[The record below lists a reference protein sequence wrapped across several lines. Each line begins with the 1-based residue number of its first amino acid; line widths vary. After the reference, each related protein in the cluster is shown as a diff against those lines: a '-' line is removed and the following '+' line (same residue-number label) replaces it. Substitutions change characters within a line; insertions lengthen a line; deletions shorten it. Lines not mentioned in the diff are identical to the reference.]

1 MERNEPE
8 QQSAFDGLSPV
19 SPVPDD
25 EERLILDIDGFE
37 GPLDVLLSLA
47 RTQKVDLKQISILEL
62 VQQFLEFVATAKVQ
76 KLEKA
81 ADYLV
86 MAAWLAYLKSRLL
99 LPEENFEEELSA
111 EEMAARLTYQLQRLN
126 AFREASAAL
135 MSRNQLKRDVFA
147 RGMPEPVIVT
157 KNATFE
163 LSLYDLL
170 RAYAD
175 HKTRHAVSDIRIHK
189 REVYTLDQALERLRG
204 LIGLALDWTDLFQFL
219 PDSIMGEEMT
229 RSVKASLF
237 TASLE
242 MAREGKAEIIQKQT
256 FGPLFIRKRDR
267 DSTETEKGRPHG
279 NQ

>member
-8 QQSAFDGLSPV
+8 QQSVFDTLSPV
-19 SPVPDD
+19 TPVPED

-62 VQQFLEFVATAKVQ
+62 VQQFLDFVASAKVQ

-99 LPEENFEEELSA
+99 LPEENSEEELSA
-111 EEMAARLTYQLQRLN
+111 EEMAARLTYQLQRLH

-170 RAYAD
+170 RTYAD
-175 HKTRHAVSDIRIHK
+175 NKARHSVSDIRIHK

-219 PDSIMGEEMT
+219 PETAMGEEMS
-229 RSVKASLF
+229 RSVKASMF

-267 DSTETEKGRPHG
+267 ET
-279 NQ
+279 

>member
-1 MERNEPE
+1 MERKEPE
-8 QQSAFDGLSPV
+8 QQSTFDDLSPV
-19 SPVPDD
+19 IPVPDD

-37 GPLDVLLSLA
+37 GPLDVLLTLA

-62 VQQFLEFVATAKVQ
+62 VQQFLDFVAAAKVQ

-99 LPEENFEEELSA
+99 LPEESSEEELSA

-126 AFREASAAL
+126 AFREVSAIL

-147 RGMPEPVIVT
+147 RGAPESVIIT

-170 RAYAD
+170 RSYAD
-175 HKTRHAVSDIRIHK
+175 HTTRHAVSDIRIHK

-219 PDSIMGEEMT
+219 PEAVMGEEMT

-267 DSTETEKGRPHG
+267 ET
-279 NQ
+279 

>member
-1 MERNEPE
+1 MTNHETE
-8 QQSAFDGLSPV
+8 QQSSFESHH
-19 SPVPDD
+19 
-25 EERLILDIDGFE
+25 LDIKQVENDDRLVLDIHGFE

-62 VQQFLEFVATAKVQ
+62 VEQFLKFVAEAKIQ

-99 LPEENFEEELSA
+99 LPEENFDEEISA

-126 AFREASAAL
+126 SIRESAAKL
-135 MSRNQLKRDVFA
+135 MSRNQLGRDVFC
-147 RGMPEPVIVT
+147 RGLPEPVKVR
-157 KNATFE
+157 KNSTFE
-163 LSLYDLL
+163 MSLYELL

-175 HKTRHAVSDIRIHK
+175 HKTRNAIADIRIHK
-189 REVYTLDQALERLRG
+189 REVYTLDQALDRLTG
-204 LIGLALDWTDLFQFL
+204 MIGLVLDWTELAHFL
-219 PDSIMGEEMT
+219 PDNIKGEEMT
-229 RSVKASLF
+229 KSAKASLF

-242 MAREGKAEIIQKQT
+242 MARQGKAEIVQKQT

-267 DSTETEKGRPHG
+267 KD
-279 NQ
+279 

>member
-1 MERNEPE
+1 MDHPLGTN
-8 QQSAFDGLSPV
+8 PV
-19 SPVPDD
+19 DD
-25 EERLILDIDGFE
+25 DQRLILDIEGFE
-37 GPLDVLLSLA
+37 GPLDVLLALA

-62 VQQFLEFVATAKVQ
+62 VQQFIEFVSKAKVQ

-99 LPEENFEEELSA
+99 LPEEDSEDELSA

-126 AFREASAAL
+126 AIRDVAAKL
-135 MSRNQLKRDVFA
+135 MSRNQLRRDVFA
-147 RGMPEPVIVT
+147 RGQPEQVIVT

-175 HKTRHAVSDIRIHK
+175 HKTRTSIADIRIHK
-189 REVYTLDQALERLRG
+189 RAVYTLDQALERLRG
-204 LIGLALDWTDLFQFL
+204 MIGLAMDWTDLFQFL
-219 PDSIMGEEMT
+219 PDDTGNAEMT

-242 MAREGKAEIIQKQT
+242 MARQGKAEIVQKQT
-256 FGPLFIRKRDR
+256 FGPLFIRKADR
-267 DSTETEKGRPHG
+267 QD
-279 NQ
+279 

>member
-1 MERNEPE
+1 MTKKEPE
-8 QQSAFDGLSPV
+8 QQNAFDDIPSVIQP
-19 SPVPDD
+19 PDD
-25 EERLILDIDGFE
+25 EERLILDIGGFE
-37 GPLDVLLSLA
+37 GPLDVLLTLA
-47 RTQKVDLKQISILEL
+47 RSQKVDLKQISILEL
-62 VQQFLEFVATAKVQ
+62 VEQFLKFVAEARVQ

-99 LPEENFEEELSA
+99 LPEESSDEEFSA

-126 AFREASAAL
+126 AIREASAAL

-157 KNATFE
+157 KNPVFE
-163 LSLYDLL
+163 LSLYELL

-175 HKTRHAVSDIRIHK
+175 HKTRKSIADIKIHK
-189 REVYTLDQALERLRG
+189 RDVYTLDQALERLRG

-219 PDSIMGEEMT
+219 PDSIVGEEMT
-229 RSVKASLF
+229 RSIKASIF

-242 MAREGKAEIIQKQT
+242 LAREGKAEIIQKQT

-267 DSTETEKGRPHG
+267 ED
-279 NQ
+279 